1 MVMRTVTDNNGV
13 NWTATVGRES
23 YGMQVILF
31 FPDDGSGVRKAL
43 MASDT
48 RLDAHREL
56 ADLDEAT
63 LRERLAMSQPW
74 EAESPFGG

>member
-1 MVMRTVTDNNGV
+1 MRTLTDSRGVT
-13 NWTATVGRES
+13 WTATVGRES

-31 FPDDGSGVRKAL
+31 FPDDDSGVRKAL

-56 ADLDEAT
+56 AGMDEAL
-63 LRERLAMSQPW
+63 LRERLELSQPW